1 MASVVI
7 IARNYWM
14 SISKDIIN
22 QTNII
27 MSKAIEDNL
36 RNCVKF
42 YSQAIENEI
51 RHPDEEVYAEQE
63 SRAFTMLYDA
73 IKDDVM
79 EKFAQEILDNLHGA
93 LPF

>member
-1 MASVVI
+1 
-7 IARNYWM
+7 
-14 SISKDIIN
+14 
-22 QTNII
+22 

-42 YSQAIENEI
+42 YSQAIENET

-79 EKFAQEILDNLHGA
+79 EKFAQEILDKLHGA

>member
-1 MASVVI
+1 
-7 IARNYWM
+7 
-14 SISKDIIN
+14 
-22 QTNII
+22 

-42 YSQAIENEI
+42 YSQSIENEI

-79 EKFAQEILDNLHGA
+79 EKFAQEILDKLHGV

>member
-1 MASVVI
+1 
-7 IARNYWM
+7 
-14 SISKDIIN
+14 
-22 QTNII
+22 

-36 RNCVKF
+36 KNCIEF

-51 RHPDEEVYAEQE
+51 KHPGEDVYAEQE
-63 SRAFTMLYDA
+63 SRAFTMLYNA

-79 EKFAQEILDNLHGA
+79 EEFAQEILDNLHGV

>member
-1 MASVVI
+1 M
-7 IARNYWM
+7 NT
-14 SISKDIIN
+14 SKDIIN

-79 EKFAQEILDNLHGA
+79 EKFAQEILDKLHGV

>member
-1 MASVVI
+1 M
-7 IARNYWM
+7 NT
-14 SISKDIIN
+14 SKDIIN

-36 RNCVKF
+36 RNCVKL

-51 RHPDEEVYAEQE
+51 KHPDEEEYAEQE
-63 SRAFTMLYDA
+63 SRTFTMLYNA

-79 EKFAQEILDNLHGA
+79 EKFAQEILDNLHGV

>member
-1 MASVVI
+1 
-7 IARNYWM
+7 
-14 SISKDIIN
+14 
-22 QTNII
+22 

-79 EKFAQEILDNLHGA
+79 EKFAQEILDKLHGV

>member
-1 MASVVI
+1 
-7 IARNYWM
+7 
-14 SISKDIIN
+14 
-22 QTNII
+22 

-51 RHPDEEVYAEQE
+51 KHPGEDVYAEQE

-79 EKFAQEILDNLHGA
+79 EKFAQEILDNLHGV

>member
-1 MASVVI
+1 
-7 IARNYWM
+7 
-14 SISKDIIN
+14 
-22 QTNII
+22 

-36 RNCVKF
+36 KNCIKI

-51 RHPDEEVYAEQE
+51 KHPDEDVYAERE

-79 EKFAQEILDNLHGA
+79 EKFAQEILDNLHGV